1 MDGSTAYK
9 LLSEICY
16 SLVCR
21 SGHSKLVI
29 YPKKFALLK
38 ILGSTEKCQSGDF
51 ASIPNLQN
59 ASLPTRLAPWRAIG
73 LAGAELFLPF
83 SKYQTS
89 SAPKT
94 GPVALELSPSA
105 LEGFIKDS
113 ACGKTLL
120 LNQNRGLH
128 PVSPPSCS

>member
-21 SGHSKLVI
+21 SDHFKLVMN
-29 YPKKFALLK
+29 PKKSALLK

-51 ASIPNLQN
+51 ASMPNLQF
-59 ASLPTRLAPWRAIG
+59 ASLSTRIASWRAVG
-73 LAGAELFLPF
+73 LAGAELFLPL
-83 SKYQTS
+83 SKHQTS
-89 SAPKT
+89 SVPTA
-94 GPVALELSPSA
+94 GPVALEPSPST

-128 PVSPPSCS
+128 PVSPLSCS